1 MSKELA
7 IQLHRLYSD
16 YYAARLGF
24 DDYRHRRGLLLD
36 SLQAA
41 YERPDEDDVTK
52 PREVLARSEPVTAT
66 AIPAKQRSTVFRWYY
81 VVPACLVLVVAVVFA
96 VTRQL
101 DEEALKPVTPAAQQ
115 ADAEPLAPAN
125 VEPENARPAIVHP
138 PDVGQE
144 LVEDFIARADWRA
157 MSIIEFEDS
166 WKRLPESD
174 RIVAK
179 GAIWF
184 APLAENLAYK
194 IDEAME
200 FSTKPT
206 DDEQLDRLY
215 ELSLYLGLV
224 ELVPPG
230 WMPDPDSRNRHTA
243 QAGSEP
249 LVDEANVVEV
259 PGGDSA
265 EVAAVDD
272 EPTEDLNAVAAT
284 AVTQDGGCSVAQ
296 LQTRRRT
303 CFDVLQDGSQGP
315 PMRVLAAGD
324 FVMGSP
330 ANPEEDPQRTVMIA
344 EPFAMSIFEIT
355 WADFKS
361 YCQAAGVQCPAQP
374 WSEDDLPVVNVS
386 WHDAAAYAE
395 WLSRQTGQT
404 YRLPTEEEWE
414 YAARGGTTTEYP
426 YGDKL
431 LPAQAR
437 FSSIAPYTS
446 PLPTSDR
453 TTQRNEFGLWHVVGN
468 VREWVDAEWPASQET
483 AITRVIRGG
492 SYAGGELDLRFAAR
506 TRMPPDAKDNKTG
519 FRLLREL

>member
-16 YYAARLGF
+16 YSAARLGF

-52 PREVLARSEPVTAT
+52 PRDVLVRSEPVTAT
-66 AIPAKQRSTVFRWYY
+66 AMPAKERNAVFRWYF
-81 VVPACLVLVVAVVFA
+81 VVPACLVLIVVVVFA

-101 DEEALKPVTPAAQQ
+101 DEEALEPATSAAQQ
-115 ADAEPLAPAN
+115 ADAEPLNPASI
-125 VEPENARPAIVHP
+125 EPENVRPAVVHP

-144 LVEDFIARADWRA
+144 LVEEFIARGDWRA

-200 FSTKPT
+200 FSTNPA

-230 WMPDPDSRNRHTA
+230 WTPDSESRSRHTA
-243 QAGSEP
+243 QAGSDA
-249 LVDEANVVEV
+249 LVDET
-259 PGGDSA
+259 A
-265 EVAAVDD
+265 EVELQAADD
-272 EPTEDLNAVAAT
+272 QPIESTNPVAAER
-284 AVTQDGGCSVAQ
+284 AKSSGGCSAAQ

-303 CFDVLQDGSQGP
+303 CSDVLQDGTKGP
-315 PMRVLAAGD
+315 PMRVLPAGD
-324 FVMGSP
+324 FVMGSQV
-330 ANPEEDPQRTVMIA
+330 NPEEEPLRTISIA
-344 EPFAMSIFEIT
+344 KPIAMSVFEIT
-355 WADFKS
+355 WAEFKI
-361 YCQAAGVQCPAQP
+361 YCQAAGVQCPEQP
-374 WSEDDLPVVNVS
+374 WSEDDLPVVNIS
-386 WHDAAAYAE
+386 WHDAAAYAD

-414 YAARGGTTTEYP
+414 YAERGGTTTEYP

-468 VREWVDAEWPASQET
+468 VRAWVDAEWTASSPT
-483 AITRVIRGG
+483 AATKVIRGG
-492 SYAGGELDLRFAAR
+492 SYASGELELRSAAR
-506 TRMPPDAKDNKTG
+506 TSMRPVARDNQTG